1 MAAAGRSKAKAA
13 ISLPLEEKIAVLSIE
28 IANLEAKM
36 AATGITALSSRSRR
50 QTKNELVKKKSRLE
64 DLFVAKGYEG
74 LGMSKNNK
82 DSAEPEDE
90 SKDSSAP
97 VVTIEDTLEPESNDQ
112 ARLVRQI
119 RISES
124 LKDEIEKS
132 LSSFDANFKED
143 EEGILRLRAE
153 STKIFEL
160 QSNYIKVMDSVLNSC
175 SATDFERL
183 SSEKYRIQ
191 G

>member
-97 VVTIEDTLEPESNDQ
+97 VVIIEDTLEP
-112 ARLVRQI
+112 
-119 RISES
+119 
-124 LKDEIEKS
+124 
-132 LSSFDANFKED
+132 
-143 EEGILRLRAE
+143 
-153 STKIFEL
+153 
-160 QSNYIKVMDSVLNSC
+160 
-175 SATDFERL
+175 
-183 SSEKYRIQ
+183 
-191 G
+191 